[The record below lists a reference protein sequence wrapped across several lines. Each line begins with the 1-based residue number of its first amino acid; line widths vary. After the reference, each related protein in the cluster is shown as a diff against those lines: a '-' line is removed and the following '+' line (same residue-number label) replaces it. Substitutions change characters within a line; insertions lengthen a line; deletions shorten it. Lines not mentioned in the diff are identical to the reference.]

1 MAAARPQKL
10 TADFLHFPST
20 NTTMTTDPYLGSSL
34 HKFLEERRIPVR
46 QGKEVSM
53 TGMGTGKG
61 GCWMVSDDDYPK
73 FFDLMNDFLHVKR
86 YMTNN
91 FVEQRKTDGITPL
104 LVDLDFRYP
113 GEKNLQRTFTTDH
126 IQSFVSEIV
135 AVLKE
140 WFELKDRTPLRFFV
154 TLRPQPYLDRG
165 KKEIKD
171 GVHIVCP
178 DFVVSPDNH
187 AFIRMKLLERNAVST
202 CFEGTEYTNR
212 DTDVFDESL
221 VKKNGWF
228 FYGESK
234 PGIPAY
240 MLEVCYKYT
249 PRTGKLSVDNTT
261 YSTRELLELLS
272 IRYNRKPLLVALT
285 GKQEEIA
292 EALATHR
299 APIVQTGHTEH
310 QESSTHAAMEGILP
324 VLIDSFNTTIITED
338 EVALAKRLALEC
350 LSGAR
355 AEGYDSWMRV
365 GWCLRNI
372 SATDDMFDVWMKF
385 SEKSAKCTGNN
396 VDQLRR
402 DWERGSMRRVNGS
415 PGLRMGSLKMWAK
428 EDSPAVFQSIMD
440 GDIISFIQKTAITFK
455 GGTHHHVALMIQKLF
470 PDIYKCHVEGRTTEW
485 YKFQGHIWKKMPNS
499 LMVRCT
505 LNDVVEKKIDD
516 ARAALRPPAE
526 NDPEYQDKYDKFMEN
541 KGKMLDMQRNLYNAT
556 FKDSVM
562 KEASQL
568 FNDNNFMKNVNQN
581 AYTLGCANGVLHLRE
596 TVFDDSGKPV
606 RYRVALHPGTAEDY
620 ITLQSGEDVNYY
632 PYDPKDP
639 AQEEIKDFFTKLF
652 PAEDLREYV
661 LTLMAGCLE
670 GCNKEQ
676 CFYLMTGSGGNG
688 KSKFV
693 DLMTGVLGDY
703 AGSLATTAL
712 TRKRPDS
719 SSANPDIMSVKGC
732 RFIEMKEPDEG
743 EPINSARMKQFSG
756 EDYVEARGLFK
767 DQEKFKI
774 TGKIFMACNRMPP
787 IHSMDGGTW
796 RRIRVIPFN
805 SRFVP
810 RGEPIDPEN
819 HVYPRDDMMDEKIKR
834 WREPFLALLVHYYE
848 TKYCPHGII
857 KTPST
862 VMQASENYKG
872 NFDLF
877 GKFIKARVRKVAGYD
892 SPPTFKDFKKAFR
905 NWKNEEAPN
914 GKNLTD
920 VELRIR
926 LNETYQTPADKKET
940 YKNLRLFYS
949 DEELEEYEQEQAAL
963 NAAMN

>member
-1 MAAARPQKL
+1 MTTARPQKL
-10 TADFLHFPST
+10 TADFSQNSST
-20 NTTMTTDPYLGSSL
+20 NTTMTSDPYLGSGL
-34 HKFLEERRIPVR
+34 QRFLEERKVFGR
-46 QGKEVSM
+46 QGHEISM
-53 TGMGTGKG
+53 TGMGSHKG
-61 GCWMVSDDDYPK
+61 SWMVSDDAYPK
-73 FFDLMNDFLHVKR
+73 FFDMMNDFLHIKR

-113 GEKNLQRTFTTDH
+113 GEKNLQRTFTLEH
-126 IQSFVSEIV
+126 IQAFVAEIIT
-135 AVLKE
+135 VLKD
-140 WFELKDRTPLRFFV
+140 WFELKDRAPLRFFV

-165 KKEIKD
+165 KKVIKD

-178 DFVVSPDNH
+178 DFTVSPDNH
-187 AFIRMKLLERNAVST
+187 AFIRMKLLEKNAVST
-202 CFEGTEYTNR
+202 CFAETEYVNR
-212 DTDVFDESL
+212 DTDVFDETL
-221 VKKNGWF
+221 TQKQGWF

-249 PRTGKLSVDNTT
+249 PRTGKLTVDNAT
-261 YSTRELLELLS
+261 YTTRELLELLS
-272 IRYNRKPLLVALT
+272 IRYNRKPLLIALA

-292 EALATHR
+292 EALAAHR
-299 APIVQTGHTEH
+299 APIVQTTPQQGVQSQLHD
-310 QESSTHAAMEGILP
+310 MEGILP
-324 VLIDSFNTTIITED
+324 VLADSWNMTITTED
-338 EVALAKRLALEC
+338 EIALAKRFAVEC
-350 LSGAR
+350 LSAER

-372 SATDDMFDVWMKF
+372 AATDDMFDVWMKF
-385 SEKSAKCTGNN
+385 SEKSSKCSGNN
-396 VDQLRR
+396 MEQLRR
-402 DWERGSMRRVNGS
+402 DWERGSMRHVNGS

-428 EDSPAVFQSIMD
+428 EDNPAAYQTIMD

-455 GGTHHHVALMIQKLF
+455 GGTHYHVALMVQKLF
-470 PDIYKCHVEGRTTEW
+470 PDIYRCTKDGRTTEW
-485 YKFQGHIWKKMPNS
+485 YEFGSHIWNKINNDILIKVN
-499 LMVRCT
+499 
-505 LNDVVEKKIDD
+505 LNNVVERKIDD

-526 NDPEYQDKYDKFMEN
+526 NDPEYKDKFDKFMDN
-541 KGKMLDMQRNLYNAT
+541 KSKMLDLQRNLYNAT

-562 KEASQL
+562 KEAITL
-568 FNDNNFMKNVNQN
+568 FYDKDFAKKVNQN
-581 AYTLGCANGVLHLRE
+581 PFTLGCTNGVLHLRQ
-596 TVFDDSGKPV
+596 TVFDDTGKPV
-606 RYRVALHPGTAEDY
+606 RYRVSLEPGKAEDY
-620 ITLQSGEDVNYY
+620 ISMRTGEGVNYY
-632 PYDPKDP
+632 PYDPNDP
-639 AQEEIKDFFTKLF
+639 VQEEIKDFFTKLF

-670 GCNKEQ
+670 GANKEQ
-676 CFYLMTGSGGNG
+676 CFYIMTGSGGNG

-693 DLMTGVLGDY
+693 DLMTSVLGDY

-719 SSANPDIMSVKGC
+719 SSANPDIVSVKGC

-805 SRFVP
+805 SRFVI
-810 RGEPIDPEN
+810 RGDPIDPEN
-819 HVYPRDDMMDEKIKR
+819 HVYLRDDMMDEKLKR
-834 WREPFLALLVHYYE
+834 WREPFLSLLVHYYE
-848 TKYCPHGII
+848 TRYCPNGIT
-857 KTPST
+857 KTPAI

-877 GKFIKARVRKVAGYD
+877 GKFIKARVRKVAGYEN
-892 SPPTFKDFKKAFR
+892 PPTFKDFKQAFR

-920 VELRIR
+920 TELRIR
-926 LNETYQTPADKKET
+926 LNEVYQTPADKKET

-949 DEELEEYEQEQAAL
+949 EEELEEYEQEQAAT
-963 NAAMN
+963 